1 VNATGLLVSPL
12 DNYQG
17 LIYWLDQN
25 LVINPK
31 LMLDFGGADITTA
44 GDSSISSLFGFG
56 GGIDAAYLVN
66 PSTAVGLSV
75 GYSSNTTKPEEL
87 APGVSKEEATLS
99 NLPLNFGAGMVMP
112 EMLGAKQD
120 LALGLS
126 VNTLGGFTDVDL
138 TELDNG
144 DSSKQTL
151 AVNLLNISLQ
161 ALTAGEMLQAGLVF
175 DYVSSE
181 GRTKFE
187 ITGVDIVDFKDA
199 STSGIVLSPIVK
211 AAFKLSE
218 DVSLNPGVSLS
229 LINTSTDQFN
239 QDYKEGK
246 EAVSQIN
253 FAVGAALE
261 LMKKAL
267 IFGAQFESIGTST
280 EYTLYDLN
288 GDVVGDVVKVSGA
301 GNVISLGAE
310 YCPMEM
316 LALRAGYIMAYDQP
330 DTDADTKN
338 LTNSIC
344 LGAGL
349 KMDKLSADLLVQL
362 DTYTEDPE
370 PTNAPDTTGMTIALG
385 AKMEI

>member
-1 VNATGLLVSPL
+1 
-12 DNYQG
+12 
-17 LIYWLDQN
+17 
-25 LVINPK
+25 
-31 LMLDFGGADITTA
+31 MLDFGGADITTA
-44 GDSSISSLFGFG
+44 GNSNTSSLFGFG

-75 GYSSNTTKPEEL
+75 GYSSNTTKPDEL
-87 APGVSKEEATLS
+87 GAGVSKDESTLS

-112 EMLGAKQD
+112 DMLGAKQD
-120 LALGLS
+120 LVLGLS
-126 VNTLGGFTDVDL
+126 VNTLDGSTDVDL
-138 TELDNG
+138 IEYDNG
-144 DSSKQTL
+144 NSSKETES
-151 AVNLLNISLQ
+151 VNPLNISIQ
-161 ALTAGEMLQAGLVF
+161 ALTAGEMIQGGLVF
-175 DYVSSE
+175 DYASSE
-181 GRTKFE
+181 GRTKSE
-187 ITGVDIVDFKDA
+187 VTGVDTLDYKDA

-211 AAFKLSE
+211 AAFKISE
-218 DVSLNPGVSLS
+218 DVSLNPGASLS

-239 QDYKEGK
+239 PDYKEGK
-246 EAVSQIN
+246 EAESQIN

-267 IFGAQFESIGTST
+267 IFGAQFENIGTST
-280 EYTLYDLN
+280 ETTVYNMN
-288 GDVVGDVVKVSGA
+288 GDVVGNVVKVSGA
-301 GNVISLGAE
+301 GNIISFGAE
-310 YCPMEM
+310 YCLMEM
-316 LALRAGYIMAYDQP
+316 LALRAGYVMASDQP

-370 PTNAPDTTGMTIALG
+370 PTNAPDTTGLTIALG